1 MANTPSMN
9 KSCGEVIREARVAR
23 GLSLRE
29 LARRIDITPSYLSDI
44 ENDRRV
50 PAEEI
55 LRALSEELE
64 LDFDDLMARSGRLG
78 SDAVR
83 YMSRMPAA
91 GVLFRRLSEENAPE
105 EVLKKLSETLQNELD
120 RKRDR
125 GAR

>member
-1 MANTPSMN
+1 MANTPPLN

-29 LARRIDITPSYLSDI
+29 LARRIEITPSYLSDI

-55 LRALSEELE
+55 LRALSTELE

-105 EVLKKLSETLQNELD
+105 EILEKLSEALDSELN
-120 RKRDR
+120 RKRGQGSR
-125 GAR
+125 

>member
-1 MANTPSMN
+1 MANTPPLN

-55 LRALSEELE
+55 LRALSRELE

-105 EVLKKLSETLQNELD
+105 EVLEKLSETLQNELN
-120 RKRDR
+120 RKRDE